1 MSAQKGLLAKVN
13 GDDALLERSRLPA
26 LEAALAAKLIPAK
39 HDIVGEAT
47 RSEVRAVA
55 TDVREMLEA
64 RQTSIAEQ
72 LADLRELRGK
82 NQDVVVHM
90 MARVTEDKDLFE
102 RGVQRFTALRTV
114 FTQQTSAL
122 FDVIGL
128 EALRDE
134 CRAHAPRHRAQPV
147 HQRACAAR

>member
-1 MSAQKGLLAKVN
+1 M
-13 GDDALLERSRLPA
+13 
-26 LEAALAAKLIPAK
+26 
-39 HDIVGEAT
+39 
-47 RSEVRAVA
+47 
-55 TDVREMLEA
+55 REILEA

-114 FTQQTSAL
+114 FTQQTSEL

-128 EALRDE
+128 ETLRENAGRTRRGIERSPFTKGRARRDE
-134 CRAHAPRHRAQPV
+134 RVLQRRSAGISTTRAAAPPRSTT
-147 HQRACAAR
+147 